1 MTTPNLRS
9 NSPDLFVPESPV
21 NSGVHSSATV
31 MDVLQSFQASLD
43 KQLTTVSSQ
52 LENIGTRID
61 KLEARQSS
69 LEEEVRAS
77 TSLSSSTSSPTIVG
91 SSSKRKHVTPTIL
104 QVYDSFFFA
113 HHQFFS
119 VQSKIRRVH
128 ATLDEGAMLTI
139 SQPYVILRDKA
150 KNCMLTN

>member
-1 MTTPNLRS
+1 MHYLVKEAVMCYAYGNDTYLLYPACRYWQPGETLPLMTTPNLRS

-77 TSLSSSTSSPTIVG
+77 TSLSSSTSSSAIVG
-91 SSSKRKHVTPTIL
+91 SSSKRKHVTPTVL
-104 QVYDSFFFA
+104 QVY
-113 HHQFFS
+113 
-119 VQSKIRRVH
+119 
-128 ATLDEGAMLTI
+128 
-139 SQPYVILRDKA
+139 
-150 KNCMLTN
+150 